1 MSSASPVIH
10 SRLTTSSGGDCFV
23 YLHELTLL
31 SPSNWLN
38 TSLMDFYLYCL
49 TNQGGSSSSSQNT
62 SSSSSQ
68 NTFSFLEVS
77 VASFIVNLEDGKGR
91 SGFDAEDY
99 ADECANLRHLF
110 ASNKRMLLA
119 VNSAFEGGEGWRNQG
134 AGTHWSLLEVE
145 LDGAKGEARGR

>member
-23 YLHELTLL
+23 YLHELALL

-49 TNQGGSSSSSQNT
+49 TNQGG

-119 VNSAFEGGEGWRNQG
+119 
-134 AGTHWSLLEVE
+134 
-145 LDGAKGEARGR
+145 